1 MKQFIY
7 LFALATVL
15 TAGSSSA
22 DIPLENIR
30 VIDGDTI
37 RAEVEGKERKIRL
50 QYIDAPE
57 MDQPFGVQSRNF
69 LIRLL
74 HKKNITVVFQQGEKS
89 YGRFIGQIYANDESV
104 NALMIKSG
112 FAWVY
117 DDFVKDSSSFLYE
130 LQDQARANKLGL
142 WQTKDWIEPWNWRK
156 QKRSKMN

>member
-15 TAGSSSA
+15 TASSSSA

-50 QYIDAPE
+50 DDIDAPE
-57 MDQPFGVQSRNF
+57 MNQPFGVQSRNF
-69 LIRLL
+69 LKRLL
-74 HKKNITVVFQQGEKS
+74 NEKDVTLISQGEDR
-89 YGRFIGQIYANDESV
+89 YGRTLGEIYANGESA

-117 DDFVKDSSSFLYE
+117 DRYVKDSSLYKY
-130 LQDQARANKLGL
+130 QDQAKAENLGL
-142 WQTKDWIEPWNWRK
+142 WQAENPIAPWMWRK
-156 QKRSKMN
+156 QK

>member
-15 TAGSSSA
+15 TASSSSA

-50 QYIDAPE
+50 DDIDAPE
-57 MDQPFGVQSRNF
+57 MNQPFGVQSRNF

-74 HKKNITVVFQQGEKS
+74 DKKDITVVFQGKGS
-89 YGRFIGQIYANDESV
+89 YGRPLGQIYANDESV
-104 NALMIKSG
+104 NVLMIKSG

-117 DDFVKDSSSFLYE
+117 DRYVKDSSLYKY
-130 LQDQARANKLGL
+130 QDQAKAENLGL
-142 WQTKDWIEPWNWRK
+142 WQAENPIAPWMWRK
-156 QKRSKMN
+156 QK

>member
-15 TAGSSSA
+15 TASSSSA

-50 QYIDAPE
+50 DDIDAPE
-57 MDQPFGVQSRNF
+57 MNQPFGVQSRNF

-74 HKKNITVVFQQGEKS
+74 DKKDITVVFQGKGS
-89 YGRFIGQIYANDESV
+89 YGRPLGQIYANDKNV
-104 NALMIKSG
+104 NVLMIKSG

-117 DDFVKDSSSFLYE
+117 DRYVKDSSLYKY
-130 LQDQARANKLGL
+130 QDQAKAENLGL
-142 WQTKDWIEPWNWRK
+142 WQAENPIAPWMWRK
-156 QKRSKMN
+156 QK

>member
-50 QYIDAPE
+50 KDIDAPE
-57 MDQPFGVQSRNF
+57 MNQPSGVQSRNF

-74 HKKNITVVFQQGEKS
+74 DKKDITVVFQGKGS
-89 YGRFIGQIYANDESV
+89 YGRPLGQIYANDENV
-104 NALMIKSG
+104 NVLMIKSG

-117 DDFVKDSSSFLYE
+117 DRYVKDSSFLYKY
-130 LQDQARANKLGL
+130 QDQAKAENLGL
-142 WQTKDWIEPWNWRK
+142 WQAENPIAPWMWRK
-156 QKRSKMN
+156 QK

>member
-15 TAGSSSA
+15 TASSSSA

-50 QYIDAPE
+50 KDIDAPE
-57 MDQPFGVQSRNF
+57 MNQPSGVQSRNF

-74 HKKNITVVFQQGEKS
+74 DKKDITVVFQGKGS
-89 YGRFIGQIYANDESV
+89 YGRPLGEIYANGESA
-104 NALMIKSG
+104 NTLMIKFG
-112 FAWVY
+112 FAWVFDKY
-117 DDFVKDSSSFLYE
+117 VKDSSFLYE
-130 LQDQARANKLGL
+130 HQDQAKTKNLGL
-142 WQTKDWIEPWNWRK
+142 WQAKDPIAPWVWRK
-156 QKRSKMN
+156 QK